1 VLFLKKKKLLI
12 KVVNYGI
19 GIKRFVYNVQI
30 VTYLMK
36 IINVNLLLNNV
47 KITIKKGNVFLAL
60 RDIMCNKVSVY
71 FLPLIFNLKILVV
84 KYGIGKLKNV
94 FNAHINGI

>member
-36 IINVNLLLNNV
+36 IINVNLFLNNV

-94 FNAHINGI
+94 LNAHINGI